1 MRGIRLSLLCALL
14 ACSSMMARSQAASSR
29 NDWVSDLRG
38 GRSVIVFRHGATT
51 SDQTTDAMS
60 NPKADPMSNPS
71 GSKAAAGERQLN
83 EAGRA
88 RAQSI
93 GASLRKLGIPV
104 GMVLTSPLRRAVDTG
119 MLMAFGE
126 VTIVPDLAEAG
137 PALSPEE
144 NRRRAQRT
152 AHAGYAAS
160 PGRQQS
166 RDLVAQAEHDRCIR
180 QGLVRPSRRRGL
192 RVEPDGQGAFRLIVR
207 VPADASTAPSRDR
220 RDWSRCPRSAPP
232 VHHSPCGCCRRGAP
246 SGRSR

>member
-88 RAQSI
+88 RDQSI

-137 PALSPEE
+137 PALSPEG
-144 NRRRAQRT
+144 NRRRAQALRT
-152 AHAGYAAS
+152 
-160 PGRQQS
+160 
-166 RDLVAQAEHDRCIR
+166 LVTLPPPVDSN
-180 QGLVRPSRRRGL
+180 LVILSHKPNMT
-192 RVEPDGQGAFRLIVR
+192 DAFGK
-207 VPADASTAPSRDR
+207 
-220 RDWSRCPRSAPP
+220 DWSDLREGEASVSSRT
-232 VHHSPCGCCRRGAP
+232 GRAP
-246 SGRSR
+246 SG

>member
-60 NPKADPMSNPS
+60 NPMSNPS

-144 NRRRAQRT
+144 NRRRAQALRT
-152 AHAGYAAS
+152 
-160 PGRQQS
+160 
-166 RDLVAQAEHDRCIR
+166 LVTLPPPVDSN
-180 QGLVRPSRRRGL
+180 LVIVSHKPN
-192 RVEPDGQGAFRLIVR
+192 VTDAFGN
-207 VPADASTAPSRDR
+207 
-220 RDWSRCPRSAPP
+220 DWSDLREGEASVSSRT
-232 VHHSPCGCCRRGAP
+232 GRAP
-246 SGRSR
+246 SG